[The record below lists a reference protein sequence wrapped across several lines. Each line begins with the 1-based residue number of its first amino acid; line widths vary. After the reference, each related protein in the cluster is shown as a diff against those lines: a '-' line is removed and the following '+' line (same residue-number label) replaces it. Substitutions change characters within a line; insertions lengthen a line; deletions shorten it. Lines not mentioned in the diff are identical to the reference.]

1 MFRMRSRFYKK
12 DDLVFISH
20 LDLVRVFERAM
31 RRGNIPISYS
41 QGFNPHPIMAFAT
54 ALGIGVSSEGE
65 YIDVQLDKQMEPEE
79 FMNKLNSVLP
89 EGLRLIQSAY
99 IASSEDSLMSV
110 IKRSVYVVKAKMT
123 GSVAKEELESKVKHF
138 LSLTEIIETKE
149 KKKKHKNDKPKFQE
163 SNIREGIN
171 LLDILSFENNEII
184 LKMNLAAGSE
194 KNLKPEI
201 VIRKIAEIT
210 ELPINLE
217 SVRVHRLELLKEQTG
232 DFVSIMEGVKSI

>member
-1 MFRMRSRFYKK
+1 MYRMRSRFYKK

-31 RRGNIPISYS
+31 RRGSIPISYS

-65 YIDVQLDKQMEPEE
+65 YIDVQLDKQIEPEE
-79 FMNKLNSVLP
+79 FMNRLNSVLP
-89 EGLRLIQSAY
+89 DGLRLIQCAY

-110 IKRSVYVVKAKMT
+110 IRRSVYLVKAKMKGT
-123 GSVAKEELESKVKHF
+123 VTKEELEEKLKYF
-138 LSLTEIIETKE
+138 LNLSEIIDTKE
-149 KKKKHKNDKPKFQE
+149 KKKKHKNDKPKLQE
-163 SNIREGIN
+163 TNIREGIYQ
-171 LLDILSFENNEII
+171 LDILSFKNNEII
-184 LKMNLAAGSE
+184 FKMNLAAGSE

-201 VIRKIAEIT
+201 VIKKLVEIT

-217 SVRVHRLELLKEQTG
+217 SIRVHRLELMKEQKG
-232 DFVSIMEGVKSI
+232 GFVSIMEA

>member
-1 MFRMRSRFYKK
+1 MYRMRSRFYKK

-65 YIDVQLDKQMEPEE
+65 YIDVQLDKEVEPEE
-79 FMNKLNSVLP
+79 FMNKLNTVLP
-89 EGLRLIQSAY
+89 DGLRLIHSAY
-99 IASSEDSLMSV
+99 ISSSEDSLMSV
-110 IKRSVYVVKAKMT
+110 IKRSVYIAKAKMT
-123 GSVAKEELESKVKHF
+123 GAVAKEELEDKVKHF
-138 LSLTEIIETKE
+138 LNLTEIIETKE

-163 SNIREGIN
+163 TNIREGIYQ
-171 LLDILSFENNEII
+171 LDILSFENNEII
-184 LKMNLAAGSE
+184 FKMNLAAGSE

-201 VIRKIAEIT
+201 VIKKITEIT

-217 SVRVHRLELLKEQTG
+217 SVRVHRLELLKEQEG
-232 DFVSIMEGVKSI
+232 DFVSIMEG